1 MIQNIYQDYIK
12 FIQNIYGIIKNSS
25 AFMTIIRCIYWKHVS
40 GVVYSMRTLIRGEV
54 LQHRDW

>member
-25 AFMTIIRCIYWKHVS
+25 AFMTIIRCIYWKYVS